1 MILRE
6 KKVLEFSVGP
16 LVEYQKKKKT
26 NFQKLL
32 LKHHTGEFA
41 QKRNNF
47 INTDERFHDY
57 RFTRLLFFGN
67 LRWCK
72 PMMIKN

>member
-6 KKVLEFSVGP
+6 KKIRGFFWAIGVPE
-16 LVEYQKKKKT
+16 KNT